1 MKLGNPLAMVI
12 KDNNGSFRK
21 CFGEIKKLSCSLL
34 VLQATENKRQ
44 EGEGIKNIHISD

>member
-1 MKLGNPLAMVI
+1 MKLGNPLAMLI

-21 CFGEIKKLSCSLL
+21 CFGEIEKLSLW

-44 EGEGIKNIHISD
+44 EGEGTKNIHISD